1 MPEIMGGVRILDFT
15 QEIQGPWGT
24 AILADMGAE
33 VIKVERRETGE
44 LSRGAVSPD
53 NPELQGLR
61 PLLHRPQPRQEEH
74 HARPQALRGGAD
86 RPPDRGDQRCGGS
99 MNWRPNVLD
108 RLGFGYRQLRETKPD
123 IIFVTASAFGARG
136 PWSARPGRDILGQ
149 SIGGIVSVTGTVA
162 EPHPA
167 GAAVA
172 DHTAGIV
179 EALAVLAALRY
190 RDQTGEGQEVDI
202 SLYGTV
208 IAMQAW
214 EITHHALTGRKLTHA
229 GRGHTLIGV
238 GTWGVF
244 PTADGHL
251 SLAGVLP
258 DRWEEFCGLL
268 DAPAL
273 GQDQRFTT
281 LQGLTEHADALHA
294 ALDEIFVRRPTQ
306 AWLDLLEPAEILVAP
321 VHDYAEIVQSEQ
333 ARVNGYIQELDHP
346 TLGPLPVV
354 GAPVEMSEARIAPR
368 GPAPELGQ
376 HTEELLLE
384 LGYDWDQI
392 TQLRDDAVI

>member
-53 NPELQGLR
+53 NPELQGLSPYFTVHNRGKKSITLDLKR
-61 PLLHRPQPRQEEH
+61 PEAVRIVHQI
-74 HARPQALRGGAD
+74 AATSD
-86 RPPDRGDQRCGGS
+86 VVVN
-99 MNWRPNVLD
+99 NWRPNVLD

-149 SIGGIVSVTGTVA
+149 SIGGIVSVTGTAA

-244 PTADGHL
+244 PTADGPFEPRRRAARPLGRILRPARRAGAWSGSTLHHAPRADRARRRPARRTGRDL
-251 SLAGVLP
+251 RPTADPSLA
-258 DRWEEFCGLL
+258 
-268 DAPAL
+268 
-273 GQDQRFTT
+273 
-281 LQGLTEHADALHA
+281 
-294 ALDEIFVRRPTQ
+294 
-306 AWLDLLEPAEILVAP
+306 
-321 VHDYAEIVQSEQ
+321 
-333 ARVNGYIQELDHP
+333 
-346 TLGPLPVV
+346 
-354 GAPVEMSEARIAPR
+354 
-368 GPAPELGQ
+368 
-376 HTEELLLE
+376 
-384 LGYDWDQI
+384 
-392 TQLRDDAVI
+392 

>member
-53 NPELQGLR
+53 NPELQGLSPYFTVHNRGKKSITLDLKR
-61 PLLHRPQPRQEEH
+61 PEAVRIVHQI
-74 HARPQALRGGAD
+74 AATSD
-86 RPPDRGDQRCGGS
+86 VVVN
-99 MNWRPNVLD
+99 NWRPNVLD

-149 SIGGIVSVTGTVA
+149 SIGGIVSVTGTAA

-179 EALAVLAALRY
+179 EALSVLAALRY

-273 GQDQRFTT
+273 GQDSRFTT

-294 ALDEIFVRRPTQ
+294 ALDKIFVRRPTQ

>member
-1 MPEIMGGVRILDFT
+1 MSWSTTGV
-15 QEIQGPWGT
+15 
-24 AILADMGAE
+24 
-33 VIKVERRETGE
+33 
-44 LSRGAVSPD
+44 
-53 NPELQGLR
+53 
-61 PLLHRPQPRQEEH
+61 
-74 HARPQALRGGAD
+74 
-86 RPPDRGDQRCGGS
+86 
-99 MNWRPNVLD
+99 PNVLD

-136 PWSARPGRDILGQ
+136 PWAARPGRDILGQ
-149 SIGGIVSVTGTVA
+149 SIGGIVSVTGTAA

-273 GQDQRFTT
+273 GQDSRFQT

-333 ARVNGYIQELDHP
+333 ARVNGYIPGAGPSDARPATGRRGAGGDVRGADRAARSGPRAGPAHRRVAARVGLR
-346 TLGPLPVV
+346 LGPDH
-354 GAPVEMSEARIAPR
+354 AAPR
-368 GPAPELGQ
+368 RRGDLARGARRAP
-376 HTEELLLE
+376 
-384 LGYDWDQI
+384 
-392 TQLRDDAVI
+392 QLCSAPSNSTSRISLPLFRQRSKSASSSRP